1 MATYDIFLFICS
13 TVLIAF
19 VFVLRP
25 SIEKLSVIINFP
37 LQGGAVYNKSEKCK
51 SILMHFKIIIVL
63 LHLLV
68 ILAAKMHGTRNK

>member
-1 MATYDIFLFICS
+1 MATYIFLFICS

-37 LQGGAVYNKSEKCK
+37 LQGGAVYNEGESAKV
-51 SILMHFKIIIVL
+51 HFKIIIVP